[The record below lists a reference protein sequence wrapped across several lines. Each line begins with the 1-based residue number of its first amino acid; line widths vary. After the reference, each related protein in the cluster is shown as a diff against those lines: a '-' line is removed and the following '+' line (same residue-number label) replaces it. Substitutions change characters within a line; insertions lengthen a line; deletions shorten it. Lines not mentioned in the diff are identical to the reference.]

1 MIRRRRRG
9 RIGRLASIH
18 TRNAARPTRQS
29 QSRTSHF
36 RGPCLVRRPGL
47 ATAPAAAAAA
57 TALGASSLRPKRI
70 RLRAAAF
77 DVLSGKPSIE
87 GGERLY
93 LVAVPDGCIAFSPPA
108 LQLPNQLTSM
118 IARGGRGA
126 VGRRPCD
133 RPPFAPVDDEDVEAS
148 EGSSSSVASPQ
159 SRPCKSSSRRSASAS
174 IDVVV
179 VVGPAAIA

>member
-1 MIRRRRRG
+1 MVDWG
-9 RIGRLASIH
+9 RSTPVTQLDRPDSHNPERLISVALASS
-18 TRNAARPTRQS
+18 A
-29 QSRTSHF
+29 
-36 RGPCLVRRPGL
+36 
-47 ATAPAAAAAA
+47 APASPLLPPLPLLPPPLAPPRSAQNASASA
-57 TALGASSLRPKRI
+57 RQRLMSCQASRRLKEENVFTWLPCPMGALHQR
-70 RLRAAAF
+70 F
-77 DVLSGKPSIE
+77 
-87 GGERLY
+87 
-93 LVAVPDGCIAFSPPA
+93 
-108 LQLPNQLTSM
+108 QLPNQLTSM

-179 VVGPAAIA
+179 VVVGPAAIA